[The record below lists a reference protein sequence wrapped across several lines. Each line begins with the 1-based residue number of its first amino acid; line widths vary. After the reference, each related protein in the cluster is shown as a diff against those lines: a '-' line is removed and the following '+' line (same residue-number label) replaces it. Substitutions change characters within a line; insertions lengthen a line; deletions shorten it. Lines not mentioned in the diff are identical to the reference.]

1 MPKFQDPSEFA
12 AAIAPVIGA
21 AHVTVHASA
30 ARAVAALAETS
41 GVTPGLLSDLR
52 FTLPLRPL
60 TRDHLA
66 VIDRYGDAAARERD
80 LQEHLLQRTLAEDGD
95 GTLRPTDKGLEFVHR
110 LYEVHAATAARVW
123 AAHDLPGLAALVA
136 RVLDAAERVPG
147 GALELVAPLLDA
159 AERVPGG
166 ALELVAPPYEPEGAE
181 RRGQAGLL
189 LFNRLAVLRYHRA
202 DAHAAAWQAAGLTA
216 AGIVGLPDGPLRAAI
231 EAETNLRA
239 AAPYRTL
246 TVRERETLY
255 DGLLKLV

>member
-147 GALELVAPLLDA
+147 GALELVAP
-159 AERVPGG
+159 
-166 ALELVAPPYEPEGAE
+166 PYEPEGAE